1 MGLQENGAV
10 AEAVVVTK
18 DPLMMWA
25 EFGVV
30 LLIGIV
36 LATILWKAYSDRNI
50 PSVVRNRVLFGLLT
64 FGLVVFSDSDMFGTN
79 VDK

>member
-10 AEAVVVTK
+10 AEAVTK

-36 LATILWKAYSDRNI
+36 LAFILWKAYSDRNI

-64 FGLVVFSDSDMFGTN
+64 FGLVVFLIQMFGPY
-79 VDK
+79 VEK